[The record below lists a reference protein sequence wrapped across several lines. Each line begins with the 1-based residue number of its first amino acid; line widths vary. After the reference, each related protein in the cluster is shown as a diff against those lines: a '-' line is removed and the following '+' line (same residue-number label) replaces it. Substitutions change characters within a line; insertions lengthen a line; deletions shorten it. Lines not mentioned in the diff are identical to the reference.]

1 MTVCEWQQRVC
12 LASVTFVHLW
22 TKKLKKNSVFT
33 DNQKKRLHGCLWFCD
48 FTWGF
53 LKSVCLCV
61 CVLTFFESSFCLTLL
76 SFSRIGWLFS
86 YNQES
91 SLPLKHR
98 TLLWGIWTL
107 FLNVLIHHWYI
118 NLIYLIVKWAKKG
131 NKSNLP
137 FCGKLFLLMIELRLV
152 FFITFITII
161 QKPKKSIVFYH
172 QSESQKEVIC
182 SYVRGTEI
190 IKKR

>member
-12 LASVTFVHLW
+12 LASITFVHLW
-22 TKKLKKNSVFT
+22 TKKLKKKQCFYRQSEEKTSWLSVI
-33 DNQKKRLHGCLWFCD
+33 LWFYLGIFKKCV
-48 FTWGF
+48 F
-53 LKSVCLCV
+53 VCV

-161 QKPKKSIVFYH
+161 QKPKKSIVFLPSVWK
-172 QSESQKEVIC
+172 SEGSNLQL
-182 SYVRGTEI
+182 R
-190 IKKR
+190 KRNWNH